1 MAFPP
6 RLAHL
11 ATRAVVVARLTP
23 TYAQAHRLDEAEAAQ
38 RLTQALRGG
47 LLTSL
52 LEETWSALCGSTK
65 RLKEEGLLEKIA
77 TTLKDR
83 PLRPGR
89 VAESSPAWS
98 AFLVL
103 ADLEAG
109 LASDAA
115 RRVLESAEGQL
126 RSRQGV
132 AEVGRFLAAE
142 LTRGR

>member
-1 MAFPP
+1 MAYPP

-11 ATRAVVVARLTP
+11 ATRPVVVAKLIP
-23 TYAQAHRLDEAEAAQ
+23 TYARAHHIDEDEAAQ
-38 RLTQALRGG
+38 RLSSALQGR
-47 LLTSL
+47 LLPWL
-52 LEETWSALCGSTK
+52 LEEAWTAMRGKSK
-65 RLKEEGLLEKIA
+65 RLTDEGLLEKVA

-83 PLRPGR
+83 PTRPGR
-89 VAESSPAWS
+89 VAELNPAWS

-109 LASDAA
+109 TASEAA
-115 RRVLESAEGQL
+115 RRVMESPEGQQRAQVGL
-126 RSRQGV
+126 